1 MGLYWGSIAVL
12 LITFFFVVTFKFY
25 ALNLTVIKASTSIHE
40 NMIESVIRCPG
51 RFFDIHPSGILVNKF
66 STDLGIIDNNLI
78 YGLYEAVEGPFMIVI
93 ALVNLCEI
101 NPYFLIPTSVIAAV
115 AIIFFLYA
123 RPVILSCKQLDLQKK
138 SPIYHFHSESTN
150 GSIQIQ
156 LYDQTLPRIKQFS
169 KIINEAIQASF
180 SF

>member
-1 MGLYWGSIAVL
+1 MGIYWGSIIIL
-12 LITFFFVVTFKFY
+12 LIVFFFVVTFKFY
-25 ALNLTVIKASTSIHE
+25 ALNLTVIEASTSVHE

-78 YGLYEAVEGPFMIVI
+78 YGLYETVEGPIMIVI
-93 ALVNLCEI
+93 ALVNLCQI
-101 NPYFLIPTSVIAAV
+101 NAYFMIPTIIITAIAV
-115 AIIFFLYA
+115 MFFLYA

-138 SPIYHFHSESTN
+138 SPIYHFHSENTN

-156 LYDQTLPRIKQFS
+156 LYNQSLPRLKQFS
-169 KIINEAIQASF
+169 KIVN
-180 SF
+180 